1 MKYNKDR
8 AILSCLLCAWS
19 LSFYTPTPATAAE
32 YVSCDTVAKDAGT
45 LHRLVQ
51 TAPPKEEAALIAKM
65 IQTEY
70 GKVVVD
76 VALAA
81 AKSGD
86 TRGYIRAWHTACLKL
101 TT

>member
-1 MKYNKDR
+1 MKR
-8 AILSCLLCAWS
+8 SIHPAILACLLCAGI
-19 LSFYTPTPATAAE
+19 LSFCTPTPATAAE
-32 YVSCDTVAKDAGT
+32 YVSCGTVAKDADT

-51 TAPPKEEAALIAKM
+51 IAPPEEAVALIAKM